1 MVTLNVIQVYSYPW
15 RKDHNNQQLIVM
27 GRISTCYGLS
37 NNNDNFSSTIF
48 LFLILVIS
56 ELAFGFGIGTDGNTC

>member
-27 GRISTCYGLS
+27 LHLLVMAYPIIMITFLQPFFVLNIS
-37 NNNDNFSSTIF
+37 NI
-48 LFLILVIS
+48 
-56 ELAFGFGIGTDGNTC
+56 